1 MVFNGRAR
9 NAPRKHAQ
17 SYQMAGRDVI
27 ELFQNSVT
35 EYCPRPLV
43 PPYSLAYNPIMPI
56 LAPNTVEIF
65 SHSAEQTRR
74 MGLRLGAMLQP
85 GDLLCL
91 QGDLGAGKTTFVQG
105 LAQGWGAQDAVS
117 SPTFVLVNVY
127 RRVDG
132 GQFFHLDAYRLES
145 TPEAEELDF
154 ESMLSQ
160 GPLVIEWADRVRDI
174 LPAERL
180 WIELDYQDEDRRTL
194 RFNPHGARFV
204 RMLAALRQAVY
215 GAD

>member
-1 MVFNGRAR
+1 MDDG
-9 NAPRKHAQ
+9 
-17 SYQMAGRDVI
+17 DVI

-35 EYCPRPLV
+35 EYCPCLLV
-43 PPYSLAYNPIMPI
+43 PPLSLAYNPNMPI
-56 LAPNTVEIF
+56 LYPNTVEFF

-127 RRVDG
+127 RRAGG

-145 TPEAEELDF
+145 APEAEELDF
-154 ESMLSQ
+154 ENMLGQ
-160 GPLVIEWADRVRDI
+160 GPLIIEWADRVWEL
-174 LPAERL
+174 LPPEHL
-180 WIELDYQDEDRRTL
+180 WVELDYQDEDRRTL
-194 RFNPHGARFV
+194 RFNPQGARFV
-204 RMLAALRQAVY
+204 HMLAALRQSVY